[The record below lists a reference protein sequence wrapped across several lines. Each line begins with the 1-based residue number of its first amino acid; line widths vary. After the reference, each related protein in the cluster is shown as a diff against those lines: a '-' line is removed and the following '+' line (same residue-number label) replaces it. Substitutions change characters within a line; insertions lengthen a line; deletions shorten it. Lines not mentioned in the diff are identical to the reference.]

1 MITTGPSTCIVTG
14 PSQPNLNR
22 DWNLSVLADGALVLS
37 PKYLDGNYTRS
48 GFGRDG
54 DEFTLDVGDGMGPR
68 SVWAACVDPL
78 RLGWNVYWGPMS
90 VGKECSRIALKVVVR

>member
-1 MITTGPSTCIVTG
+1 M
-14 PSQPNLNR
+14 
-22 DWNLSVLADGALVLS
+22 LS
-37 PKYLDGNYTRS
+37 PKYLNGNYTRS

-54 DEFTLDVGDGMGPR
+54 DEFTLDVGDGMGPQ